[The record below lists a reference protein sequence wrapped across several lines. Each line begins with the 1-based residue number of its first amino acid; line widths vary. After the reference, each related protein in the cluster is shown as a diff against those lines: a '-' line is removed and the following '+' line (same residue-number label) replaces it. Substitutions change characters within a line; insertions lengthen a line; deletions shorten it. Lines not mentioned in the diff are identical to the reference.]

1 MQNKDFMSYEYRTK
15 AVKAK
20 DQVKAIDMY
29 EAFGWEITAASP
41 TPAGNVSISMKRN
54 RRQAHKSEL
63 GRLERQAEE
72 LYDSLNRLEQSKTL
86 GASIFAYVFGIA
98 ATLIAGGGMSLVMLS
113 QSAAAIA
120 GGVLLGIAGIAL
132 CAVNYPVYKKI
143 VTAKIEKLAPV
154 IDDSEEKLAIAL
166 EKGNE
171 LLSNENI

>member
-41 TPAGNVSISMKRN
+41 TPAGNVTVSMKRN

-63 GRLERQAEE
+63 NRLERQAEE
-72 LYDSLNRLEQSKTL
+72 LYDSLNRLEQSKTF

-98 ATLIAGGGMSLVMLS
+98 ATLIAGGGMSLVMLNDG
-113 QSAAAIA
+113 AAAIA
-120 GGVLLGIAGIAL
+120 GGVILGLAGIAL
-132 CAVNYPVYKKI
+132 CAVNYPIYKRLVSRKI
-143 VTAKIEKLAPV
+143 KQVTSA
-154 IDDSEEKLAIAL
+154 IDENEEKLANIL

-171 LLSNENI
+171 LLSCENL